1 MPSKNCKRE
10 VTIKDI
16 ALLFGF
22 RYLKVAPRFVFM
34 ITLKKKKD
42 TAEGGAFDSSWSA
55 KVTWE
60 EIKLLVNS
68 KLQIPQ

>member
-22 RYLKVAPRFVFM
+22 RYLKVAPRFMFM
-34 ITLKKKKD
+34 ITLKKKD
-42 TAEGGAFDSSWSA
+42 TAEGGAFNSSWSA

>member
-10 VTIKDI
+10 VTFKDI

-34 ITLKKKKD
+34 ITLKKKD
-42 TAEGGAFDSSWSA
+42 TAEGGAFNSSWSA
-55 KVTWE
+55 KVT
-60 EIKLLVNS
+60 
-68 KLQIPQ
+68 

>member
-34 ITLKKKKD
+34 ITLEKKY
-42 TAEGGAFDSSWSA
+42 TAEGGAFNSSWSA

>member
-1 MPSKNCKRE
+1 MQSKNCKRE

-34 ITLKKKKD
+34 ITLKEKRYCSVQ
-42 TAEGGAFDSSWSA
+42 FSWSV
-55 KVTWE
+55 KLTWE
-60 EIKLLVNS
+60 EIKLLLNS
-68 KLQIPQ
+68 ELQIPQ

>member
-1 MPSKNCKRE
+1 MPSKNYKRE

-34 ITLKKKKD
+34 ITLKKKD
-42 TAEGGAFDSSWSA
+42 TAEGGTFNSSWSA

-68 KLQIPQ
+68 KLQIP